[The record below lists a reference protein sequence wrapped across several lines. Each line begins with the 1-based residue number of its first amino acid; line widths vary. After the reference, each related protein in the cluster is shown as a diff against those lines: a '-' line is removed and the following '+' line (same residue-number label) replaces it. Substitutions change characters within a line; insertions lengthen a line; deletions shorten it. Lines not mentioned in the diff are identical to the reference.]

1 MYSQTQRVHFGDEC
15 EINKGSSSNT
25 KLWMYIFG
33 VSQPLYVDN
42 IFTDSEKSYDN
53 GVITPKTKLLTGIQ
67 TDRQGSLNLFKKSI
81 PSDSHKVI

>member
-33 VSQPLYVDN
+33 VRQPLYVDN

-53 GVITPKTKLLTGIQ
+53 GVITPKNKNADGHTNRQ
-67 TDRQGSLNLFKKSI
+67 TRQSKS
-81 PSDSHKVI
+81 V